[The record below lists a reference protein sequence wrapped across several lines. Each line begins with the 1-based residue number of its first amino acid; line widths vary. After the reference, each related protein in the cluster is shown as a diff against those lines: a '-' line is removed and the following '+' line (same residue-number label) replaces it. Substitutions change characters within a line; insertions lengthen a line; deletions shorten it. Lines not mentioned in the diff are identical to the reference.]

1 MVEEVSAVLA
11 VSEAHPPAADDLTNI
26 ALQQVTFSRAD
37 DGFVKAFVKKEPA
50 DTCAKMTFTRI

>member
-11 VSEAHPPAADDLTNI
+11 VSEALPPAADDLTNI

-37 DGFVKAFVKKEPA
+37 DGLMKAFVKKESA
-50 DTCAKMTFTRI
+50 NTCAKMTLARI